1 MCIKSLTSGGPAD
14 WAAKFMLSKR
24 SSKVAWGSSGAQQ
37 LFLYH
42 PFEFFWILLIYFQ
55 FLFCKL
61 LGHFEHL
68 EPEPREWLRAW
79 QGWLAVC
86 AVAACA
92 IIALCYARSMH
103 SLPDRRKGSFGHLWG
118 CRVLSCAVVCCRVLS
133 CAVVQ
138 TGSMVRATS
147 QRGCEFRIF
156 RGMITV

>member
-1 MCIKSLTSGGPAD
+1 MHQISDLRWPCWLSGQVHAVEAVLEGRLRQF
-14 WAAKFMLSKR
+14 WLSTAVIFV
-24 SSKVAWGSSGAQQ
+24 S
-37 LFLYH
+37 
-42 PFEFFWILLIYFQ
+42 PFWILLIYFQ

-92 IIALCYARSMH
+92 IIALCYARSTH

-118 CRVLSCAVVCCRVLS
+118 CRLS

-138 TGSMVRATS
+138 TATS

-156 RGMITV
+156 RIFRVMITV